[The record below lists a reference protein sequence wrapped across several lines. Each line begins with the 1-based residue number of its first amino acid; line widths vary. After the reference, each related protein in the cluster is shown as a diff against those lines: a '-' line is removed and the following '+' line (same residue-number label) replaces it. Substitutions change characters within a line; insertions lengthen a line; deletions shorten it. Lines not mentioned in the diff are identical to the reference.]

1 MYTIT
6 IDENGSRRDFIA
18 TKEQVAKIEAVLI
31 PKVKIPKPPQLPY
44 KDLGSEDFGNDI
56 FDDDGNID
64 FGCIE
69 DCLYD
74 CDYLRWSDSTGEKD
88 NSKPFR
94 LLINN
99 KYLIEFIV
107 KRGDCVEATW
117 DSRIWDADCTSIVL
131 ISTNESVPD
140 VEKRVIVPPV
150 PPAPIVLAPDEMML
164 FGKPTKI
171 LNICQCTSAKSIP
184 HKVYP
189 MSDTQKVPNITYGQ
203 NLYDVRELERTLI
216 FKLDKNDEHYFMTV
230 EKDWVEP
237 AKYRN
242 I

>member
-1 MYTIT
+1 MYTIR
-6 IDENGSRRDFIA
+6 IEENGSYRDFPA

-44 KDLGSEDFGNDI
+44 KDLGSDDFGNDI

-164 FGKPTKI
+164 FDKPTKV
-171 LNICQCTSAKSIP
+171 LNIYPLAFAKTT
-184 HKVYP
+184 P
-189 MSDTQKVPNITYGQ
+189 MGRISPCSGKQDPNPTVIRNTP
-203 NLYDVRELERTLI
+203 LYDVRELENVLI
-216 FKLDKNDEHYFMTV
+216 FKLNEEDEYYYVTCHKNWIET
-230 EKDWVEP
+230 K
-237 AKYRN
+237 
-242 I
+242 